1 MTAVRAS
8 LLSPE
13 ETVREFLAA
22 MERRDL
28 AVAAGFLAPEFSMVF
43 PGGAQFSRLEDLV
56 AWSRQRYRR
65 VGKVF
70 ERVDTAASLDCAVV
84 YCSGTLQGEWLDGRP
99 FSGIRFIDRFQ
110 VRGGLLL
117 SQAVWNDMAE
127 ARLVLTPLA
136 SDSAA
141 L

>member
-1 MTAVRAS
+1 MSAVPVNS
-8 LLSPE
+8 LSPE
-13 ETVREFLAA
+13 ETVREFLGA
-22 MERRDL
+22 MERREL
-28 AVAAGFLAPEFSMVF
+28 GVAAGFLAPEFSMVF
-43 PGGAQFSRLEDLV
+43 PGGARFSKLEDLV

-70 ERVDTAASLDCAVV
+70 ERVDTASGLDCAIV

-117 SQAVWNDMAE
+117 DQAVWNDMAE
-127 ARLVLTPLA
+127 ARVVLGIT
-136 SDSAA
+136 
-141 L
+141 